1 MDDNED
7 DKKRVLTP
15 PADWSEGLKPTSS
28 DDYEDDID
36 ESTDWLEDDDFEV
49 PPAGELDSDSDDVTA
64 DDGADDGADDEDDNE
79 GYADD
84 VSDSAAL
91 LTDHTATAKSTGG
104 SAKMPW
110 ALAVIG
116 FVAAAAM
123 AGLWLDTQ
131 NSNSAEIADLK
142 DTIRS
147 LQRVENEKASEDTAL
162 TADNEALRSEI
173 ASLKAQADAL
183 KDENELLKNRE
194 AERAANAIAQ
204 RQETTTTKPMKPAS
218 PILEPPRQAGGPWF
232 VNLESHTSRAT
243 ANERAAALRNT
254 LRPLNI
260 SVASAIVNGRD
271 YYRVRAA
278 GFASKA
284 LAGQASE
291 WMSAQTNAGPYWLGK
306 AEDSPSSASSAPSAK
321 AETIASSA
329 AVPTA
334 AKRPVRLK
342 QLPMRDNWFVF
353 VDTYDKGERAD
364 SVINELVEQGLEA
377 KVAVESRSGELFYRV
392 QVVGIESEAKGNAIV
407 AQLKDSDFRNARL
420 RKTVN

>member
-1 MDDNED
+1 MDEDNDD

-15 PADWSEGLKPTSS
+15 PADWSEGMKPKSS
-28 DDYEDDID
+28 DDLEDDID

-49 PPAGELDSDSDDVTA
+49 PPASEMVSDSDYVTA
-64 DDGADDGADDEDDNE
+64 DDGADDDNE
-79 GYADD
+79 DYADD
-84 VSDSAAL
+84 VSDSAAI
-91 LTDHTATAKSTGG
+91 LTDHTATAKSASG

-123 AGLWLDTQ
+123 TGLWLDTQ
-131 NSNSAEIADLK
+131 SSSSAEIADLK

-147 LQRVENEKASEDTAL
+147 LQRVENDKAAEDTAL
-162 TADNEALRSEI
+162 AADNEALRSEI
-173 ASLKAQADAL
+173 ASLKAQTEAL
-183 KDENELLKNRE
+183 TDENDLLKNRE
-194 AERAANAIAQ
+194 AERAAKAITQQQVVASTQ
-204 RQETTTTKPMKPAS
+204 PVKPAS

-243 ANERAAALRNT
+243 ANDRAAALRDT

-260 SVASAIVNGRD
+260 SVASARVNGRD

-291 WMSAQTNAGPYWLGK
+291 WMSAQTKAGPYWLGK
-306 AEDSPSSASSAPSAK
+306 AEEPPSSASSATNSK
-321 AETIASSA
+321 VQTIAST
-329 AVPTA
+329 TA
-334 AKRPVRLK
+334 APKATKQPVRLK
-342 QLPMRDNWFVF
+342 QLPMRENWFVF

-407 AQLKDSDFRNARL
+407 AQLKDNDFVNARL

>member
-1 MDDNED
+1 MDDNDD

-15 PADWSEGLKPTSS
+15 PAEWSEGMKPKSS
-28 DDYEDDID
+28 DDYEDGID

-49 PPAGELDSDSDDVTA
+49 PPASEVDSDPDDVTA
-64 DDGADDGADDEDDNE
+64 DDVDDDEADDDEV
-79 GYADD
+79 YADD
-84 VSDSAAL
+84 DSGSAAL
-91 LTDHTATAKSTGG
+91 LTDHTATAKSTSR

-123 AGLWLDTQ
+123 TGLWVDTQ
-131 NSNSAEIADLK
+131 SSNSAEIADLK

-162 TADNEALRSEI
+162 AADNEALRSEI
-173 ASLKAQADAL
+173 ASLKEQTEAL
-183 KDENELLKNRE
+183 NDENKLLKNRE
-194 AERAANAIAQ
+194 AERAAKAIAQ
-204 RQETTTTKPMKPAS
+204 RQEAAPTQPVKPAS

-243 ANERAAALRNT
+243 ANDRAAALRDT

-260 SVASAIVNGRD
+260 SVASAKVNGRD

-278 GFASKA
+278 GFATKA

-306 AEDSPSSASSAPSAK
+306 AEESTSSASRATNSQAQ
-321 AETIASSA
+321 TIAST
-329 AVPTA
+329 TA
-334 AKRPVRLK
+334 APPTTKRPVRLK

-392 QVVGIESEAKGNAIV
+392 QVVGIESEARGNAIV
-407 AQLKDSDFRNARL
+407 AQLKDNDFRNARL

>member
-64 DDGADDGADDEDDNE
+64 DDGADDEDDNE

-123 AGLWLDTQ
+123 AGLWLDTL

-162 TADNEALRSEI
+162 AADNEALRSEI
-173 ASLKAQADAL
+173 ASLKAQTDAL

-194 AERAANAIAQ
+194 AERAAKAIAQ

-243 ANERAAALRNT
+243 ANDRAAALRNT

-260 SVASAIVNGRD
+260 SVASARVNGRD

-291 WMSAQTNAGPYWLGK
+291 WMSAQTKAGPYWLGK
-306 AEDSPSSASSAPSAK
+306 AEDSPRSASSAPSAK
-321 AETIASSA
+321 AETITSTTAT
-329 AVPTA
+329 PTA
-334 AKRPVRLK
+334 TKRPVRLK

>member
-1 MDDNED
+1 MDEDNDD

-15 PADWSEGLKPTSS
+15 PADWSEGMKPKSS
-28 DDYEDDID
+28 DDLEDDID

-49 PPAGELDSDSDDVTA
+49 PPASEMVSDSDYVTA
-64 DDGADDGADDEDDNE
+64 DDGADDED
-79 GYADD
+79 YADD
-84 VSDSAAL
+84 VSDSAAI
-91 LTDHTATAKSTGG
+91 LTDHTATAKSASG

-123 AGLWLDTQ
+123 TGLWLDTQ
-131 NSNSAEIADLK
+131 SSSSAEIADLK

-147 LQRVENEKASEDTAL
+147 LQRVENDKAAEDTAL
-162 TADNEALRSEI
+162 AADNEALRSEI
-173 ASLKAQADAL
+173 ASLKAQTEAL
-183 KDENELLKNRE
+183 TDENDLLKNRE
-194 AERAANAIAQ
+194 AERAAKAITQQQVVASTQ
-204 RQETTTTKPMKPAS
+204 PVKPAS

-243 ANERAAALRNT
+243 ANDRAAALRDT

-260 SVASAIVNGRD
+260 SVASARVNGRD

-291 WMSAQTNAGPYWLGK
+291 WMSAQTKAGPYWLGK
-306 AEDSPSSASSAPSAK
+306 AEEPPSSASSATNSK
-321 AETIASSA
+321 VQTIAST
-329 AVPTA
+329 TA
-334 AKRPVRLK
+334 APKATKQPVRLK
-342 QLPMRDNWFVF
+342 QLPMRENWFVF

-407 AQLKDSDFRNARL
+407 AQLKDNDFVNARL

>member
-36 ESTDWLEDDDFEV
+36 ESTDWLEDDDFDV

-64 DDGADDGADDEDDNE
+64 DDGADDEDDNE
-79 GYADD
+79 GYTDD

-162 TADNEALRSEI
+162 AADNEALRSEI
-173 ASLKAQADAL
+173 ASLKAQTDAL

-218 PILEPPRQAGGPWF
+218 PILEPPRQGGGPWF

-342 QLPMRDNWFVF
+342 QLPTRDNWFVF

>member
-49 PPAGELDSDSDDVTA
+49 PPAGELDSDSDDVT
-64 DDGADDGADDEDDNE
+64 ADDGADDEDDNE

-162 TADNEALRSEI
+162 AADNEALRSEI
-173 ASLKAQADAL
+173 ASLKAQTDAL

-194 AERAANAIAQ
+194 AERAAKAIAQ
-204 RQETTTTKPMKPAS
+204 RQETTTTKPMKPSS

-243 ANERAAALRNT
+243 ANDRAAALRNT

-260 SVASAIVNGRD
+260 SVASARVNGRD

-291 WMSAQTNAGPYWLGK
+291 WMSAQTKAGPYWLGK
-306 AEDSPSSASSAPSAK
+306 AEDSPRSASSAPSAK
-321 AETIASSA
+321 AETITSTTAT
-329 AVPTA
+329 PTA
-334 AKRPVRLK
+334 TKRPVRLK

>member
-1 MDDNED
+1 MDDNDD

-15 PADWSEGLKPTSS
+15 PADWSEGMKPKSS

-49 PPAGELDSDSDDVTA
+49 PPTSEMDSDSDDVTA
-64 DDGADDGADDEDDNE
+64 DDGDDGEEGDDEDS
-79 GYADD
+79 ADD

-91 LTDHTATAKSTGG
+91 LTDHTATTKSASG
-104 SAKMPW
+104 SAKLPW

-116 FVAAAAM
+116 FVATAAM
-123 AGLWLDTQ
+123 TGLWVDTQ
-131 NSNSAEIADLK
+131 SSNSAEIAELK

-147 LQRVENEKASEDTAL
+147 LQRVENEKASQDTAL
-162 TADNEALRSEI
+162 AADNEALRSEI
-173 ASLKAQADAL
+173 ASLKTQTEAL
-183 KDENELLKNRE
+183 TDENELLKNRE
-194 AERAANAIAQ
+194 AERAAKAIAQ
-204 RQETTTTKPMKPAS
+204 RQEAAPSQPVKPAS

-232 VNLESHTSRAT
+232 VNLESYTSRAT
-243 ANERAAALRNT
+243 ANDRAAALRNI

-260 SVASAIVNGRD
+260 SVASARVNGRD

-291 WMSAQTNAGPYWLGK
+291 WVSAQTNAGPYWLGK
-306 AEDSPSSASSAPSAK
+306 TEESPNSASSATNSK
-321 AETIASSA
+321 AQTIAST
-329 AVPTA
+329 TA
-334 AKRPVRLK
+334 APKATKQPVRLK

-407 AQLKDSDFRNARL
+407 AQLKDSDFSNARL

>member
-49 PPAGELDSDSDDVTA
+49 PPASELDSDSDDVT
-64 DDGADDGADDEDDNE
+64 ADDGADDEDDNE

-162 TADNEALRSEI
+162 AADNEALRSEI
-173 ASLKAQADAL
+173 ASLKAQTDAL

-260 SVASAIVNGRD
+260 SVASARVNGRD

-284 LAGQASE
+284 LAGQASK
-291 WMSAQTNAGPYWLGK
+291 WMSAQTKAGPYWLGK
-306 AEDSPSSASSAPSAK
+306 AEDSPTSASSAPSAK
-321 AETIASSA
+321 AETITSTTAT
-329 AVPTA
+329 PTA
-334 AKRPVRLK
+334 TKRPVRLK

>member
-64 DDGADDGADDEDDNE
+64 DDGGDDEDDNE

-173 ASLKAQADAL
+173 ASLKAQTDAL

-194 AERAANAIAQ
+194 AERAAKAIAQ
-204 RQETTTTKPMKPAS
+204 GQEATTTKPMKPAS
-218 PILEPPRQAGGPWF
+218 PILEPPRQAGGNWF

-260 SVASAIVNGRD
+260 SVASARVNGRD

-291 WMSAQTNAGPYWLGK
+291 WMSAQTKAGPYWLGK
-306 AEDSPSSASSAPSAK
+306 AEDSPTSASSAPSAK
-321 AETIASSA
+321 QKPSRPRQRHRQPQNDRFVSSSCLCEI
-329 AVPTA
+329 T
-334 AKRPVRLK
+334 
-342 QLPMRDNWFVF
+342 
-353 VDTYDKGERAD
+353 
-364 SVINELVEQGLEA
+364 GLC
-377 KVAVESRSGELFYRV
+377 S
-392 QVVGIESEAKGNAIV
+392 
-407 AQLKDSDFRNARL
+407 
-420 RKTVN
+420 

>member
-1 MDDNED
+1 MDEDNDD

-15 PADWSEGLKPTSS
+15 PADWSEVMKPKSS
-28 DDYEDDID
+28 DDLEDDID

-49 PPAGELDSDSDDVTA
+49 PPAGEMVSDSDYVTA
-64 DDGADDGADDEDDNE
+64 DDGADDED
-79 GYADD
+79 YADD
-84 VSDSAAL
+84 VSDSAAI
-91 LTDHTATAKSTGG
+91 LTDHTATAKSASG

-123 AGLWLDTQ
+123 TGLWLDTQ
-131 NSNSAEIADLK
+131 SSSSAEIADLK

-147 LQRVENEKASEDTAL
+147 LQRVENDKAAEDTAL
-162 TADNEALRSEI
+162 AADNEALRSEI
-173 ASLKAQADAL
+173 ASLKAQTEAL
-183 KDENELLKNRE
+183 TDENDLLKNRE
-194 AERAANAIAQ
+194 AERAAKAITQQQVVASTQ
-204 RQETTTTKPMKPAS
+204 PVKPAS

-243 ANERAAALRNT
+243 ANDRAAALRDT

-260 SVASAIVNGRD
+260 SVASARVNGRD

-291 WMSAQTNAGPYWLGK
+291 WMSAQTKAGPYWLGK
-306 AEDSPSSASSAPSAK
+306 AEEPPSSASSATNSK
-321 AETIASSA
+321 VQTIAST
-329 AVPTA
+329 TA
-334 AKRPVRLK
+334 APKATKQPVRLK
-342 QLPMRDNWFVF
+342 QLPMRENWFVF

-377 KVAVESRSGELFYRV
+377 KVAVELRSGELFYRV

-407 AQLKDSDFRNARL
+407 AQLKDNDFVNARL

>member
-1 MDDNED
+1 MDDNEN

-15 PADWSEGLKPTSS
+15 PDNWSEGLKPKSS

-49 PPAGELDSDSDDVTA
+49 PPASEMDSGSDD
-64 DDGADDGADDEDDNE
+64 GYDDEEENADN
-79 GYADD
+79 

-91 LTDHTATAKSTGG
+91 LTDHTATAKPTGG
-104 SAKMPW
+104 STKVPW
-110 ALAVIG
+110 ALAVVG

-131 NSNSAEIADLK
+131 NSNSAAIADLK

-147 LQRVENEKASEDTAL
+147 LQRVENQSASEDSAL
-162 TADNEALRSEI
+162 AADNEALRSEI
-173 ASLKAQADAL
+173 ASLKAQTETL
-183 KDENELLKNRE
+183 TDENELLKNRE
-194 AERAANAIAQ
+194 AERAAEAIAL
-204 RQETTTTKPMKPAS
+204 RQEAAPTQPIKPAS
-218 PILEPPRQAGGPWF
+218 PLLEPPRQAGGPWF
-232 VNLESHTSRAT
+232 VNLESHTSQA
-243 ANERAAALRNT
+243 AASERAAALRDI

-260 SVASAIVNGRD
+260 SVASARVNGRD

-306 AEDSPSSASSAPSAK
+306 AEDSTSSASSAPNAK
-321 AETIASSA
+321 AQTIASNTTT
-329 AVPTA
+329 PTA
-334 AKRPVRLK
+334 TEQPVRLK

-364 SVINELVEQGLEA
+364 SVINQLVEQGLEA

-407 AQLKDSDFRNARL
+407 AQLKDRDFRNARL

>member
-1 MDDNED
+1 MDDNDD

-15 PADWSEGLKPTSS
+15 PADWSEGMKPTSS

-49 PPAGELDSDSDDVTA
+49 PPASEMDSDSDDITVDNGDHDA
-64 DDGADDGADDEDDNE
+64 EEDDGD
-79 GYADD
+79 YADD

-91 LTDHTATAKSTGG
+91 LTDHTATAKSAGG

-123 AGLWLDTQ
+123 AGLWLDSQ
-131 NSNSAEIADLK
+131 NSYSAEIADLK

-147 LQRVENEKASEDTAL
+147 LQRVENEQVSEDTAL
-162 TADNEALRSEI
+162 AADNEALRTEI
-173 ASLKAQADAL
+173 ASLRARAEAL
-183 KDENELLKNRE
+183 TDENELLKNRE
-194 AERAANAIAQ
+194 AERAAKAIAQ
-204 RQETTTTKPMKPAS
+204 RQETATAKPTKPAS
-218 PILEPPRQAGGPWF
+218 ATSEPPRQAGGPWF

-243 ANERAAALRNT
+243 ANDRAAALRDT

-260 SVASAIVNGRD
+260 SVASARVNGRD
-271 YYRVRAA
+271 YFRVRAA

-291 WMSAQTNAGPYWLGK
+291 WISAQTNAGPYWLGK
-306 AEDSPSSASSAPSAK
+306 TEDSPSSASNAPSAK
-321 AETIASSA
+321 AKTIASTTA
-329 AVPTA
+329 TPTA
-334 AKRPVRLK
+334 TKRPVRLK

-364 SVINELVEQGLEA
+364 SVISELVEQGLEA

>member
-49 PPAGELDSDSDDVTA
+49 PPAGESDSDSDDVT
-64 DDGADDGADDEDDNE
+64 ADDGADDEDDNE

-162 TADNEALRSEI
+162 AADNEALRSEI

-194 AERAANAIAQ
+194 AERAAKAIAQ

-218 PILEPPRQAGGPWF
+218 PILEPPKQAGGPWF

-243 ANERAAALRNT
+243 ANDRAAALRDT

-260 SVASAIVNGRD
+260 SVASARVNGRD

-306 AEDSPSSASSAPSAK
+306 AEESPSSASTATNSK
-321 AETIASSA
+321 AQTIASTA
-329 AVPTA
+329 AAPTA

-342 QLPMRDNWFVF
+342 QLPMRNNWFVF

>member
-1 MDDNED
+1 MDDNDD

-15 PADWSEGLKPTSS
+15 PADWSEGMKPKSS

-49 PPAGELDSDSDDVTA
+49 PPTSEMDSDSDDVTA
-64 DDGADDGADDEDDNE
+64 DDGDDGEEGDDEDS
-79 GYADD
+79 ADD

-91 LTDHTATAKSTGG
+91 LTDHTATAKSASG
-104 SAKMPW
+104 SAKLPW

-116 FVAAAAM
+116 FVATAAM
-123 AGLWLDTQ
+123 TGLWVDTQ
-131 NSNSAEIADLK
+131 SSNSAEIAELK

-147 LQRVENEKASEDTAL
+147 LQRVENEKASQDTAL
-162 TADNEALRSEI
+162 AADNEALRSEI
-173 ASLKAQADAL
+173 ASLKTQTEAL
-183 KDENELLKNRE
+183 TDENELLKNRE
-194 AERAANAIAQ
+194 AERAAKAIAQ
-204 RQETTTTKPMKPAS
+204 RQEAAPSQPVKPAS

-232 VNLESHTSRAT
+232 VNLESYTSRAT
-243 ANERAAALRNT
+243 ANDRAAALRNI

-260 SVASAIVNGRD
+260 SVASARINGRD

-291 WMSAQTNAGPYWLGK
+291 WVSAQTNAGPYWLGK
-306 AEDSPSSASSAPSAK
+306 TEESPNSASSATNSK
-321 AETIASSA
+321 AQTIAST
-329 AVPTA
+329 TA
-334 AKRPVRLK
+334 APKATKQPVRLK

-407 AQLKDSDFRNARL
+407 AQLKDSDFPNARL

>member
-49 PPAGELDSDSDDVTA
+49 PPASELDSDSDDVTA
-64 DDGADDGADDEDDNE
+64 DDGAHDEGDNE

-131 NSNSAEIADLK
+131 NSNSAEISDLK

-162 TADNEALRSEI
+162 AADNEALRSEI
-173 ASLKAQADAL
+173 ASLKAQTEAL

-194 AERAANAIAQ
+194 AERAAKAIAQ

-243 ANERAAALRNT
+243 ANERAAKLRNT

-260 SVASAIVNGRD
+260 SVASARVNGRD

-291 WMSAQTNAGPYWLGK
+291 WMSAQTKAGPYWLGK
-306 AEDSPSSASSAPSAK
+306 AEDSPSSALSAPSAK
-321 AETIASSA
+321 AETIAS
-329 AVPTA
+329 TA
-334 AKRPVRLK
+334 ATTTATKRPVRLK

-407 AQLKDSDFRNARL
+407 AQLKDRDFRNARL

>member
-1 MDDNED
+1 MDDNDD

-15 PADWSEGLKPTSS
+15 PADWSEGMKPKSS

-49 PPAGELDSDSDDVTA
+49 PPTSEMDSDSDNVTA
-64 DDGADDGADDEDDNE
+64 DDGDDGEEGDDEDS
-79 GYADD
+79 ADD

-91 LTDHTATAKSTGG
+91 LTDHTATAKSTSG
-104 SAKMPW
+104 SAKLPW

-116 FVAAAAM
+116 FVATAAM
-123 AGLWLDTQ
+123 TGLWVDTQ
-131 NSNSAEIADLK
+131 SSNSAEIAELK

-147 LQRVENEKASEDTAL
+147 LQRVENEKASQDTAL
-162 TADNEALRSEI
+162 AADNEALRSEI
-173 ASLKAQADAL
+173 ASLKTQTEAL
-183 KDENELLKNRE
+183 TDENELLKNRE

-204 RQETTTTKPMKPAS
+204 RQKAAPSQPVKPAS

-232 VNLESHTSRAT
+232 VNLESYTSRAT
-243 ANERAAALRNT
+243 ANDRAAALRNI

-260 SVASAIVNGRD
+260 SVASARVNGRD

-291 WMSAQTNAGPYWLGK
+291 WVSAQTNAGPYWLGK
-306 AEDSPSSASSAPSAK
+306 TEESPNSASSATNSK
-321 AETIASSA
+321 AQTIAST
-329 AVPTA
+329 TA
-334 AKRPVRLK
+334 APKATKQPVRLK

-364 SVINELVEQGLEA
+364 SVINELVGQGLEA

-407 AQLKDSDFRNARL
+407 AQLKDSDFPNARL

>member
-49 PPAGELDSDSDDVTA
+49 PPAGELDSDSDDVT
-64 DDGADDGADDEDDNE
+64 ADDGADDEDDNE

-162 TADNEALRSEI
+162 AADNEALRSEI
-173 ASLKAQADAL
+173 ASLKAQTDAL

-194 AERAANAIAQ
+194 AERSAKAIAQ
-204 RQETTTTKPMKPAS
+204 GQEATTTKPMKPAS
-218 PILEPPRQAGGPWF
+218 PILEPPRQAGGNWF

-260 SVASAIVNGRD
+260 SVASARVNGRD

-291 WMSAQTNAGPYWLGK
+291 WMSAQTKAGPYWLGK
-306 AEDSPSSASSAPSAK
+306 AEESPSSASSTTNLK
-321 AETIASSA
+321 AQTIASSA

-334 AKRPVRLK
+334 ATRPVRLK

>member
-1 MDDNED
+1 MDDNDD

-15 PADWSEGLKPTSS
+15 PADWSEGMKPKSS

-49 PPAGELDSDSDDVTA
+49 PPTSEMDSDSDDVMA
-64 DDGADDGADDEDDNE
+64 DDGDDGEEGDDEDS
-79 GYADD
+79 ADD

-91 LTDHTATAKSTGG
+91 RTDHTATAKSASG
-104 SAKMPW
+104 SAKLPW

-116 FVAAAAM
+116 FVATAAM
-123 AGLWLDTQ
+123 TGLWVDTQ
-131 NSNSAEIADLK
+131 SSNSAEIAELK

-147 LQRVENEKASEDTAL
+147 LQRVENEKASQDTAL
-162 TADNEALRSEI
+162 AADNEALRSEI
-173 ASLKAQADAL
+173 ASLKTQTEAL
-183 KDENELLKNRE
+183 TDENELLKNRE
-194 AERAANAIAQ
+194 AERAAKAIAQ
-204 RQETTTTKPMKPAS
+204 RQEAAPSQPVKPAS

-232 VNLESHTSRAT
+232 VNLESLTSRAT
-243 ANERAAALRNT
+243 ANDRAAALRNI

-260 SVASAIVNGRD
+260 SVASARVNGRD

-291 WMSAQTNAGPYWLGK
+291 WVSAQTNAGPYWLGK
-306 AEDSPSSASSAPSAK
+306 TEESPNSASSATNSK
-321 AETIASSA
+321 AQTIAST
-329 AVPTA
+329 TA
-334 AKRPVRLK
+334 APKATKQPVRLK

-364 SVINELVEQGLEA
+364 SVINELVGQGLEA

-407 AQLKDSDFRNARL
+407 AQLKDGDFPNARL

>member
-49 PPAGELDSDSDDVTA
+49 PPAGELDSDSDDVT
-64 DDGADDGADDEDDNE
+64 ADDGADDEDDNE

-162 TADNEALRSEI
+162 AADNEALRSEI
-173 ASLKAQADAL
+173 ASLKAQTDAL

-194 AERAANAIAQ
+194 AERAAKAIAQ

-243 ANERAAALRNT
+243 ANDRAAALRNT

-260 SVASAIVNGRD
+260 SVASARVNGRD

-291 WMSAQTNAGPYWLGK
+291 WMSAQTKAGPYWLGK
-306 AEDSPSSASSAPSAK
+306 AEDSPRSASSAPSAK
-321 AETIASSA
+321 AETITSTTAT
-329 AVPTA
+329 PTA
-334 AKRPVRLK
+334 TKRPVRLK

-364 SVINELVEQGLEA
+364 SVIDELVEQGLEA

>member
-49 PPAGELDSDSDDVTA
+49 PPAGELDSDSDDVT
-64 DDGADDGADDEDDNE
+64 ADDGADDEDDNE

-162 TADNEALRSEI
+162 AADNEALRSEI
-173 ASLKAQADAL
+173 ASLKAQTDAL

-194 AERAANAIAQ
+194 AERAAKAIAQ

-243 ANERAAALRNT
+243 ANDRAAALRNT
-254 LRPLNI
+254 PRPLNI
-260 SVASAIVNGRD
+260 SVASARVNGRD

-291 WMSAQTNAGPYWLGK
+291 WMSAQTKAGPYWLGK

-321 AETIASSA
+321 AETITSTTAT
-329 AVPTA
+329 PTA
-334 AKRPVRLK
+334 TKRPVRLK

>member
-1 MDDNED
+1 MDDNDD

-15 PADWSEGLKPTSS
+15 PADWSEGMKPKSS

-49 PPAGELDSDSDDVTA
+49 PPTSEMDSDSDNVTA
-64 DDGADDGADDEDDNE
+64 DDGDDGEEGDDEDS
-79 GYADD
+79 ADD

-91 LTDHTATAKSTGG
+91 LTDHTATAKSASG
-104 SAKMPW
+104 SAKLPW

-116 FVAAAAM
+116 FVATAAM
-123 AGLWLDTQ
+123 TGLWVDTQ
-131 NSNSAEIADLK
+131 SSNSAEIAELK

-147 LQRVENEKASEDTAL
+147 LQRVENEKASQDTAL
-162 TADNEALRSEI
+162 AADNEALRSEI
-173 ASLKAQADAL
+173 ASLKTQTEAL
-183 KDENELLKNRE
+183 TDENELLKNRE
-194 AERAANAIAQ
+194 AERAAKAIAQ
-204 RQETTTTKPMKPAS
+204 RQEAAPSQPVKPAS

-232 VNLESHTSRAT
+232 VNLESYTSRAT
-243 ANERAAALRNT
+243 ANDRAAALRNI

-260 SVASAIVNGRD
+260 SVASARVNGRD

-291 WMSAQTNAGPYWLGK
+291 WVSAQTNAGPYWLGK
-306 AEDSPSSASSAPSAK
+306 TEESPNSASSATNSK
-321 AETIASSA
+321 AQTIAST
-329 AVPTA
+329 TA
-334 AKRPVRLK
+334 APKATKQPVRLK

-407 AQLKDSDFRNARL
+407 AQLKDSDFPNARL

>member
-49 PPAGELDSDSDDVTA
+49 PPAGELDSDSDDVT
-64 DDGADDGADDEDDNE
+64 ADDGADDEDDNE

-162 TADNEALRSEI
+162 AADNEALRSEI
-173 ASLKAQADAL
+173 ASLKAQTDAL

-204 RQETTTTKPMKPAS
+204 RQETTITKPMKPAS

-260 SVASAIVNGRD
+260 SVASARVNGRD

-291 WMSAQTNAGPYWLGK
+291 WMSAQTKAGPYWLGK
-306 AEDSPSSASSAPSAK
+306 AEGSPSSASSAPSGK
-321 AETIASSA
+321 AETIASTTA
-329 AVPTA
+329 TPTA
-334 AKRPVRLK
+334 TKRPVRLK

>member
-1 MDDNED
+1 MDDNDD

-15 PADWSEGLKPTSS
+15 PADWSEGMKPKSS
-28 DDYEDDID
+28 DNYEDDID

-49 PPAGELDSDSDDVTA
+49 PPASDMDSDSDDVTA
-64 DDGADDGADDEDDNE
+64 NDSDDVEEDDDED
-79 GYADD
+79 YTDD

-91 LTDHTATAKSTGG
+91 LTDHTATAKSASG

-123 AGLWLDTQ
+123 TGLWVDTQ
-131 NSNSAEIADLK
+131 SSNSAEIADLK

-162 TADNEALRSEI
+162 AADNEALRSEI
-173 ASLKAQADAL
+173 ASLKAQTEAL
-183 KDENELLKNRE
+183 TEENELLKNRE
-194 AERAANAIAQ
+194 AERAAKAIAQ
-204 RQETTTTKPMKPAS
+204 RQEAA

-243 ANERAAALRNT
+243 ANDRAAALRDT

-260 SVASAIVNGRD
+260 SVASARVNGRD

-306 AEDSPSSASSAPSAK
+306 AEESPSSASRATNSK
-321 AETIASSA
+321 AQTIAS
-329 AVPTA
+329 TA

-342 QLPMRDNWFVF
+342 QLPMRNNWFVF

>member
-49 PPAGELDSDSDDVTA
+49 PPASELDSDSDDVTA
-64 DDGADDGADDEDDNE
+64 DDRADDEDDNE

-104 SAKMPW
+104 STKMPW

-162 TADNEALRSEI
+162 AADNEALRSEI
-173 ASLKAQADAL
+173 ASLKAQTDAL

-260 SVASAIVNGRD
+260 SVASARVNGRD
-271 YYRVRAA
+271 YFRVRAA

-291 WMSAQTNAGPYWLGK
+291 WISAQTKAGPYWLGK
-306 AEDSPSSASSAPSAK
+306 AEDSPSSASSAPSK
-321 AETIASSA
+321 AETIASTTA
-329 AVPTA
+329 TPTA
-334 AKRPVRLK
+334 TKRPVRLK

-392 QVVGIESEAKGNAIV
+392 QVVEIESEAKGNAIV

>member
-1 MDDNED
+1 MDDNDD

-15 PADWSEGLKPTSS
+15 PADWSEGMKPKSS

-49 PPAGELDSDSDDVTA
+49 PPTSEMDSDSDDVTA
-64 DDGADDGADDEDDNE
+64 DDGDDGEEGDDEDS
-79 GYADD
+79 ADD

-91 LTDHTATAKSTGG
+91 LTDHTATAKSASG
-104 SAKMPW
+104 SAKLPW

-116 FVAAAAM
+116 FVATAAM
-123 AGLWLDTQ
+123 TGLWVDTQ
-131 NSNSAEIADLK
+131 SSNSAEIAELK

-147 LQRVENEKASEDTAL
+147 LQRVENEKASQDTAL
-162 TADNEALRSEI
+162 AADNEALRSEI
-173 ASLKAQADAL
+173 ASLKTQTEVL
-183 KDENELLKNRE
+183 TDENELLKNRE
-194 AERAANAIAQ
+194 AERAAKAIAQ
-204 RQETTTTKPMKPAS
+204 RQEAAPSQPVKPAS

-232 VNLESHTSRAT
+232 VNLESYTSRAK
-243 ANERAAALRNT
+243 ANGRAAALRNI

-260 SVASAIVNGRD
+260 SVASARINGRD

-291 WMSAQTNAGPYWLGK
+291 WVSAQTNAGPYWLGK
-306 AEDSPSSASSAPSAK
+306 TEESPNSASSATNSK
-321 AETIASSA
+321 AQTIAST
-329 AVPTA
+329 TA
-334 AKRPVRLK
+334 APKATKQPVRLK
-342 QLPMRDNWFVF
+342 QLSMRDNWFVF

-364 SVINELVEQGLEA
+364 SVINELVEQGLKA

-407 AQLKDSDFRNARL
+407 AQLKDSDFPNARL

>member
-1 MDDNED
+1 MDEDNDD

-15 PADWSEGLKPTSS
+15 PADWSEGMKPKSS
-28 DDYEDDID
+28 DDLEDDID

-49 PPAGELDSDSDDVTA
+49 PPASEMVSDSDYVTA
-64 DDGADDGADDEDDNE
+64 DDGADDED
-79 GYADD
+79 YADD
-84 VSDSAAL
+84 VSDSAAI
-91 LTDHTATAKSTGG
+91 LTDHTATAKSASG

-123 AGLWLDTQ
+123 TGLWLDTQ
-131 NSNSAEIADLK
+131 SSSSAEIADLK

-147 LQRVENEKASEDTAL
+147 LQRVENDKAAEDTAL
-162 TADNEALRSEI
+162 AADNEALRGEI
-173 ASLKAQADAL
+173 ASLKAQTEAL
-183 KDENELLKNRE
+183 TDENDLLKNRE
-194 AERAANAIAQ
+194 AERAAKAITQQQVVASTQ
-204 RQETTTTKPMKPAS
+204 PVKPAS

-243 ANERAAALRNT
+243 ANDRAAALRDT

-260 SVASAIVNGRD
+260 SVASARVNGRD

-291 WMSAQTNAGPYWLGK
+291 WMSAQTKAGPYWLGK
-306 AEDSPSSASSAPSAK
+306 AEEPPSSASSATNSK
-321 AETIASSA
+321 VQTIAST
-329 AVPTA
+329 TA
-334 AKRPVRLK
+334 APKATKQPVRLK
-342 QLPMRDNWFVF
+342 QLPMRENWFVF

>member
-49 PPAGELDSDSDDVTA
+49 PPASESDSDSDDVTA
-64 DDGADDGADDEDDNE
+64 DDGADDG
-79 GYADD
+79 ADD

>member
-49 PPAGELDSDSDDVTA
+49 PPAGELDSDSDDVT
-64 DDGADDGADDEDDNE
+64 ADDGADDEDDNE

-162 TADNEALRSEI
+162 AADNEALRSEI
-173 ASLKAQADAL
+173 ASLKAQTDAL

-194 AERAANAIAQ
+194 AERAAKAIAQ

-243 ANERAAALRNT
+243 ANDRAAALRNT

-260 SVASAIVNGRD
+260 SVASARVNGRD

-291 WMSAQTNAGPYWLGK
+291 WMSAQTKAGPYWLGK
-306 AEDSPSSASSAPSAK
+306 AEDSPRSASSAPSAK
-321 AETIASSA
+321 AETITSTTAT
-329 AVPTA
+329 PTA
-334 AKRPVRLK
+334 TKRPVRLK

>member
-49 PPAGELDSDSDDVTA
+49 PPAGELDSDSDDVT
-64 DDGADDGADDEDDNE
+64 ADDGADDEDDNE

-162 TADNEALRSEI
+162 AADNEALRSEI
-173 ASLKAQADAL
+173 ASLKAQTDAL

-194 AERAANAIAQ
+194 AERAAKAIAQ

-260 SVASAIVNGRD
+260 SVASARVNGRD

-291 WMSAQTNAGPYWLGK
+291 WMSAQTKAGPYWLGK

-321 AETIASSA
+321 AETITSTTAT
-329 AVPTA
+329 PTA
-334 AKRPVRLK
+334 TKRPVRLK

>member
-49 PPAGELDSDSDDVTA
+49 PPASELDSDSDDVT
-64 DDGADDGADDEDDNE
+64 ADDGADDEDDNE

-162 TADNEALRSEI
+162 AADNEALRSEI
-173 ASLKAQADAL
+173 ASLKAQTDAL

-194 AERAANAIAQ
+194 AERAAKAIAQ

-260 SVASAIVNGRD
+260 SVASARVNGRD

-291 WMSAQTNAGPYWLGK
+291 WMSAQTKAGPYWLGK
-306 AEDSPSSASSAPSAK
+306 AEDSPRSASSAPSAK
-321 AETIASSA
+321 AETIAS
-329 AVPTA
+329 TA
-334 AKRPVRLK
+334 ATDDSHKRPVRLK